1 MTDIMKHKDEL
12 INNFIINVN
21 RDNAHDDV
29 EICAL
34 ELLSLPE
41 KLPVIFSG
49 ELFVDCLLAYFESVE
64 KYEICAQIVKNRQ
77 EMISKLIPMKEYLKQ
92 WND

>member
-1 MTDIMKHKDEL
+1 MTDILKHKDEV
-12 INNFIINVN
+12 INNFINNVN
-21 RDNAHDDV
+21 RDDAHDDV

-34 ELLSLPE
+34 ELLTSPE

-64 KYEICAQIVKNRQ
+64 NYEICAQIVKNRIK
-77 EMISKLIPMKEYLKQ
+77 MISKLIPIKEYLKQ
-92 WND
+92 

>member
-1 MTDIMKHKDEL
+1 MEKLSHHKDEL

-29 EICAL
+29 ELCAL

-41 KLPVIFSG
+41 QVPVIFSS

-77 EMISKLIPMKEYLKQ
+77 EIISKLIPIKEYLKQ